1 MKKYTALMRILL
13 ICFDSD
19 IILYS
24 GLSISKF
31 IRQLLTRIRK
41 HLSDSR
47 GEVSVPKYI
56 LEAII
61 DDFLPDIIEYYESEE
76 GQHNFELWKSERI
89 KNAENEK
96 AAKVTTIKKKSE
108 KT

>member
-1 MKKYTALMRILL
+1 MKKHIALMRILL

-24 GLSISKF
+24 GLSISDF
-31 IRQLLTRIRK
+31 IWRLLIRIRE

-47 GEVSVPKYI
+47 SEVSVPKYI

-61 DDFLPDIIEYYESEE
+61 DDFFRTS
-76 GQHNFELWKSERI
+76 
-89 KNAENEK
+89 
-96 AAKVTTIKKKSE
+96 
-108 KT
+108 